1 MKDNINRGTTRP
13 RVGAAVR
20 DPCSLCG
27 WLAILWAARLNL
39 SGNVR
44 RFTLEDRTPTEV
56 LHDQTED
63 SLCDVLGIEHP
74 IIQAGM
80 GWDSRGSTTPP
91 RLVAAVSNAGGLGVI
106 GGSPLQPEF
115 IRERIRATRELTDR
129 PFGVDITLPRLA
141 QTPYADVGNV
151 REFLERTHPD
161 HVSFV
166 HDAIEEFGLE
176 TQGPDP
182 WSKVKTPDMVQRQL
196 DVILEEGVRVLA
208 VGLGDTAEVV
218 PLARERGMKVL
229 ALCGNVK
236 QAVGHAANGVDVVI
250 AQGYEAGGHTGRI
263 ANFPLIPQ
271 VVDAVRP
278 TPVVVAGGIADGRGL
293 AAALS
298 LGAVGVW
305 CGTVF
310 LASAESEIHADYKSQ
325 LIQGRTEDF
334 VLDRFPSGKPSR
346 HYRSPVIRKWEAS
359 GLQPWRCRSRG
370 CSTTSSGCPRR
381 AASGWT

>member
-1 MKDNINRGTTRP
+1 
-13 RVGAAVR
+13 
-20 DPCSLCG
+20 
-27 WLAILWAARLNL
+27 
-39 SGNVR
+39 
-44 RFTLEDRTPTEV
+44 
-56 LHDQTED
+56 
-63 SLCDVLGIEHP
+63 
-74 IIQAGM
+74 M

-91 RLVAAVSNAGGLGVI
+91 KLVAAVSNAGGLGVI

-115 IRERIRATRELTDR
+115 IRERIRLTRELTDR

-141 QTPYADVGNV
+141 QTPHADVGNV
-151 REFLERTHPD
+151 REFLERTHPE

-166 HDAIEEFGLE
+166 GEAIEAFGLE
-176 TQGPDP
+176 TQGPDR
-182 WSKVKTPDMVQRQL
+182 WSKVKTPDMVRRQL
-196 DVILEEGVRVLA
+196 DVVLEEEVPVLA

-218 PLARERGMKVL
+218 PMAHARGMKVL

-236 QAVGHAANGVDVVI
+236 QAVGHAANGVDVIV

-278 TPVVVAGGIADGRGL
+278 APVVTAGGIADGRGL

-310 LASAESEIHADYKSQ
+310 LASRESEIHDDYKSQ

-334 VLDRFPSGKPSR
+334 VLDRYPSGKPSR

-359 GLQPWRCRSRG
+359 GLQALEMPFQGMLNDQFRVAAE
-370 CSTTSSGCPRR
+370 SGKRVDVLSVPGGQIAGLLGERDVRPAGEIVETMVREAAEVLR
-381 AASGWT
+381 AGAALVAGDGGSG

>member
-1 MKDNINRGTTRP
+1 MTKLKT
-13 RVGAAVR
+13 
-20 DPCSLCG
+20 
-27 WLAILWAARLNL
+27 
-39 SGNVR
+39 
-44 RFTLEDRTPTEV
+44 
-56 LHDQTED
+56 

-91 RLVAAVSNAGGLGVI
+91 KLVAAVSNAGGLGVI

-141 QTPYADVGNV
+141 QTPFADVGNV

-166 HDAIEEFGLE
+166 HEAIEEFGLE

-196 DVILEEGVRVLA
+196 DVILEEGVQVLA
-208 VGLGDTAEVV
+208 VGLGDTAQVV
-218 PLARERGMKVL
+218 PLAHDRGMKVL

-310 LASAESEIHADYKSQ
+310 PGQRGKRDPRRLQEPAHPGAHRGLRARPLPQRQAQPPLPQPGDPQVGGVGPAGPGDAVPGSAQRSVPGGRGERRPGGHDERS
-325 LIQGRTEDF
+325 GRT
-334 VLDRFPSGKPSR
+334 DRRIAGR
-346 HYRSPVIRKWEAS
+346 A
-359 GLQPWRCRSRG
+359 G
-370 CSTTSSGCPRR
+370 R
-381 AASGWT
+381 AARRRDRGGHGPAGRGGLEEGGFPGGG